1 MFPLESFD
9 ENGKPHHFVK
19 QDTVAALQSLIAKAV
34 SNPTGFSGEVTEA
47 EARALCEIGESKTKV
62 DVLSV

>member
-9 ENGKPHHFVK
+9 KNGKPHHFVK
-19 QDTVAALQSLIAKAV
+19 QDTVAALKGLIAKAV
-34 SNPTGFSGEVTEA
+34 TNPAGFSGEVTEA
-47 EARALCEIGESKTKV
+47 EAGALREIGESKTKI